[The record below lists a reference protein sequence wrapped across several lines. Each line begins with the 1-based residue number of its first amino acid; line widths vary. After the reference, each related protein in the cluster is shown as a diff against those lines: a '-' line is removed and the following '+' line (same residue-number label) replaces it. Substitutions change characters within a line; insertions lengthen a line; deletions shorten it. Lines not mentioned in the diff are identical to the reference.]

1 MTDSKQKFR
10 KVRMVAAMLCLACGA
25 AGVHAGS
32 DHHHGY
38 AAKRKGAATQSIGAQ
53 DLPTLRILSPKD
65 GARVGRTISIEFE
78 TPADLSKMTM
88 SAKEIGAHLHI
99 DMDVISLMPAQAD
112 FKPLG
117 GNRYRYTFDL
127 PAEPGQ
133 RVLKVY
139 WSDAAHKTIEETV
152 QQVTVT
158 VGDDAPG
165 KKK

>member
-1 MTDSKQKFR
+1 MRHGRQELR
-10 KVRMVAAMLCLACGA
+10 KVRTVAAILCLACGV
-25 AGVHAGS
+25 AGVHAGN
-32 DHHHGY
+32 DHHHGH
-38 AAKRKGAATQSIGAQ
+38 AAERKWAATKSIRAQ

-88 SAKEIGAHLHI
+88 SAQEIGAHLHI
-99 DMDVISLMPAQAD
+99 DMDVISLMPTQAD

-127 PAEPGQ
+127 PAEPGK

-158 VGDDAPG
+158 VGDDAAG